1 MSESEAA
8 AATGRFVKLVR
19 DWARKNGGSVPYAWI
34 RETGAGKG
42 THSHVLLHLPEGLR
56 LNRTRQWYKQA
67 VRLAGAVP
75 KRAVRSE
82 RIGGTVRCYEGGSEW
97 YLSNLARL
105 LAYLLKGSDEATAA
119 SLGLDRWGEGGRII
133 GKRLSISRLE

>member
-19 DWARKNGGSVPYAWI
+19 DWARKNGGAVLYEWI
-34 RETGAGKG
+34 RETGARKG
-42 THSHVLLHLPEGLR
+42 THSHILLHLPEGLR
-56 LNRTRQWYKQA
+56 LSRTRHWYKKA
-67 VRLAGAVP
+67 ARLVGPVP

-82 RIGGTVRCYEGGSEW
+82 RIGGTARSGQDGSEW

-105 LAYLLKGSDEATAA
+105 LAYLLKGSDQTTAA

-133 GKRLSISRLE
+133 GKRVSISRLE